1 MNEEQFFKM
10 QNSKLYRFFY
20 RLSSLVITNL
30 FGILIS
36 VCGLVVFGVYPVMF
50 AITAFYNDIL
60 EQKYRKTFSTLFA
73 YFKKYFW
80 VGNLLML
87 ITVPIVF
94 LGIYMVFG
102 QELGMFAY
110 VLMMTF
116 VILVLILNLYLPS
129 IAVLYPEFSLG
140 KKIVFC
146 FVAACDRWK
155 TTVLLMILYVV
166 WIYGTALMPQLCMF
180 ALLSTMP
187 WLSIF
192 MIKKALKPE
201 TIIDPTA
208 PIPEDYYSSVEED
221 DNK

>member
-10 QNSKLYRFFY
+10 QNSKLYRFFD

-30 FGILIS
+30 CGILIS
-36 VCGLVVFGVYPVMF
+36 LCGLVVFGVFPAMF
-50 AITAFYNDIL
+50 AITGFYNDIL

-80 VGNLLML
+80 IANMLML
-87 ITVPIVF
+87 VTLLSVALVF
-94 LGIYMVFG
+94 YMVFQQG
-102 QELGMFAY
+102 ISMVAY
-110 VLMMTF
+110 VFLMTF
-116 VILVLILNLYLPS
+116 VILVLLLNLYLPS
-129 IAVLYPEFSLG
+129 VAVLYPEFSFG

-166 WIYGTALMPQLCMF
+166 WIYGTALMPQLFMF
-180 ALLSTMP
+180 ALLSGMP
-187 WLSIF
+187 WLSILF
-192 MIKKALKPE
+192 IKKALKPE

-208 PIPEDYYSSVEED
+208 PIPDDYYSSDEED